1 MVQNVNWLIANK
13 KGFFSRGENE
23 GAWGYVYPKGLTI
36 TVEGG
41 GGGVR
46 GKIPALCTD
55 CKISPE
61 GDKYLKSIKY
71 GQMSTHGYVELKKE
85 KLRELR
91 IINDA
96 GDYVPFD
103 ANWIDQFPELKRIT
117 PLSKNYY
124 DTTPTRSEKEFQE
137 EIAKIKAA
145 EPLQILNQVQ
155 HIEPEPVASET
166 PIQEKSFIDKNKN
179 YLIIGGIAI
188 TALILILAV
197 RK

>member
-1 MVQNVNWLIANK
+1 MVQNANWLIANRK
-13 KGFFSRGENE
+13 TSFKRGENE
-23 GAWGYVYPKGLTI
+23 AEWGYVYPDGLTI
-36 TVEGG
+36 KPNGS

-46 GKIPALCTD
+46 GKIPALCTK
-55 CKISPE
+55 CAISPE
-61 GDKYLKSIKY
+61 AQKHLNSIPRDQRQADY
-71 GQMSTHGYVELKKE
+71 YEISKE
-85 KLRELR
+85 KLRDLR
-91 IINDA
+91 IINDKC
-96 GDYVPFD
+96 DYVPFD
-103 ANWIDQFPELKRIT
+103 SNWIDQFPELKRIT

-145 EPLQILNQVQ
+145 EPLQILNEVQ

-179 YLIIGGIAI
+179 YLIIGGVAI
-188 TALILILAV
+188 TALILILVV

>member
-1 MVQNVNWLIANK
+1 LVQNVNWLIETRKNSYPRGTNFTSEGYK
-13 KGFFSRGENE
+13 IPDGFTIVPH
-23 GAWGYVYPKGLTI
+23 GA
-36 TVEGG
+36 GG
-41 GGGVR
+41 GIRGMVR
-46 GKIPALCTD
+46 ALCTK
-55 CKISPE
+55 CVVSPE
-61 GDKYLKSIKY
+61 AEKYFNLIPRDQRQANYYEASPK
-71 GQMSTHGYVELKKE
+71 

-91 IINDA
+91 IINDK

-103 ANWIDQFPELKRIT
+103 SNWIDQFPELKRIT
-117 PLSKNYY
+117 ALSKNYY

-145 EPLQILNQVQ
+145 EPLQILNEVQ
-155 HIEPEPVASET
+155 HIKPETIET

-188 TALILILAV
+188 TALILILVV

>member
-13 KGFFSRGENE
+13 KGFFSRGEKE
-23 GAWGYVYPKGLTI
+23 AEWGYVYPKGVTI
-36 TVEGG
+36 VPSET

-61 GDKYLKSIKY
+61 ADNYLKSIPRDQRHANY
-71 GQMSTHGYVELKKE
+71 FELSKE

-103 ANWIDQFPELKRIT
+103 ANWIDQFSEIKRIT

-145 EPLQILNQVQ
+145 EPLQILNEVQ
-155 HIEPEPVASET
+155 HIEPEAVASET

-188 TALILILAV
+188 TALILILVV